1 MLRTCILAIAVT
13 SLGSGC
19 ASIVNGQSQSI
30 SIATPGCAGATCEL
44 NNDKGKWYLAATPGS
59 VTVSRS
65 YGDLFVR
72 CVKGDLEPA
81 SQSVQSTT
89 KAMAFGNI
97 IFGGVIGAGI
107 DMANGSAYDY
117 PTDISLPLSCS
128 APTEASASGPVKL
141 GCRVKE
147 VSEIEGGVAGLP
159 GTQGVFVAAVD
170 PGSMA
175 DRAGLQAGDVLLQMN
190 EVEIANSLAL
200 KELLASPA
208 ARQTIRIR
216 YFRGGQF
223 NWVDVKNEGARL

>member
-1 MLRTCILAIAVT
+1 MLAIAIT
-13 SLGSGC
+13 TLASGC

-30 SIATPGCAGATCEL
+30 SITTPGCAGATCAL

-65 YGDLFVR
+65 YGDLFIR
-72 CVKGDLEPA
+72 CVKGDWEPA
-81 SQSVQSTT
+81 SQSVQSKT

-97 IFGGVIGAGI
+97 IFGGVIGAGV
-107 DMANGSAYDY
+107 DMANGAAYDY

-128 APTEASASGPVKL
+128 GPTGANANEPVKL

-147 VSEIEGGVAGLP
+147 VSEIEGGLAGLS
-159 GTQGVFVAAVD
+159 GTQGVFVVAVD
-170 PGSMA
+170 PGGMA
-175 DRAGLQAGDVLLQMN
+175 DRAGLRAGDVLLQIN
-190 EVEIANSLAL
+190 AVEIGNSMVL
-200 KELLASPA
+200 KEMLASPE

-216 YFRGGQF
+216 YFRSGQF